1 MKYLKLILVAVALL
15 ALVAACAPAPTAAPT
30 AAPPTSAP
38 PPTTAPAPAQPTSA
52 SAQPTTAPAPTQ
64 APTTAPV
71 PTTAPAASTGGK
83 WCSGVHIVF
92 FPGGPQGGVFAVNV
106 YNGAV
111 AAQNVLGPTV
121 DYVWSNWDPQTMIS
135 QFRTSAATKPDGI
148 AVMGHPGDE
157 AFDSLIDDAEK
168 QGIIVTSQNT
178 PLPKAEAKYA
188 ANGFGYVGAQLYQA
202 GYDLGAEAF
211 KRSGLKAGDRAM
223 VWGLKSQPTRGQRTQ
238 GVIDALT
245 KAGMVVDYIE
255 IDSATNADPSAGTPT
270 FAAYV
275 SSHPNVKLV
284 VTDHGGLTATAQTY
298 LSAAGKK
305 PGDIFLAGFDLSPAT
320 VAAIQGGWTSLVI
333 DQQEWLQGYLPIL
346 QICLTKVY
354 GFSGL
359 DINTGAGFVD
369 KSNVTFIAPL
379 AEKNIR

>member
-1 MKYLKLILVAVALL
+1 
-15 ALVAACAPAPTAAPT
+15 
-30 AAPPTSAP
+30 
-38 PPTTAPAPAQPTSA
+38 
-52 SAQPTTAPAPTQ
+52 
-64 APTTAPV
+64 
-71 PTTAPAASTGGK
+71 
-83 WCSGVHIVF
+83 VHIVF

-111 AAQNVLGPTV
+111 QAQNDLGPQV
-121 DYVWSNWDPQTMIS
+121 DYVWSNWDPQTMIT

-157 AFDSLIDDAEK
+157 AFDSLIDDARK

-178 PLPKAEAKYA
+178 PLPKAQTAYQ

-202 GYDLGAEAF
+202 GFDLGTEAF

-245 KAGMVVDYIE
+245 KAGMTVDYIE
-255 IDSATNADPSAGTPT
+255 IDSATNADPTAGTPT

-275 SSHPNVKLV
+275 SSHPDVKLV

-320 VAAIQGGWTSLVI
+320 VTAIQGGWTSLVI

-346 QICLTKVY
+346 QICMTKIY

-359 DINTGAGFVD
+359 DVNTGAGFVD
-369 KSNVTFIAPL
+369 KSNINIIAPL
-379 AEKNIR
+379 AQKNIR